1 MTEGG
6 KASNNSSEEAEL
18 EKPEAKCKD
27 NEKKTAGQVDDMLEC
42 SLCQVID
49 DSATHV

>member
-6 KASNNSSEEAEL
+6 TASNNSSEEAEL

-27 NEKKTAGQVDDMLEC
+27 DEKKTAGQVDDMLEC
-42 SLCQVID
+42 SLCQVFD

>member
-6 KASNNSSEEAEL
+6 KASNNSSEEAGL

-27 NEKKTAGQVDDMLEC
+27 DEKKTAGQVDDMC